1 MNRRGPATTAAAALL
16 AWALLALAPCASG
29 QAPEG
34 REEAAQGAAV
44 ILVASPDLMDASY
57 RRSVIIVTPTEGDR
71 HIGII
76 INRPTRRSLSS
87 LFPDHAPSRVVV
99 EPVYFGGPMASG
111 ALFAIARGERG
122 LKGSVPLING
132 LTLALAATAVDN
144 IIESTPNEARYYVG
158 SVQWQPGELRQ
169 ELRRGL
175 WDVLEADPSLVFSA
189 DPEHLWSQL
198 SHQAR
203 GTMARADAATADR

>member
-1 MNRRGPATTAAAALL
+1 MKWQAGVRTAALAMLL
-16 AWALLALAPCASG
+16 VAWTNTTPA

-34 REEAAQGAAV
+34 RDDSAQTATV
-44 ILVASPDLMDASY
+44 ILVAAPNLTDAPY

-87 LFPDHAPSRVVV
+87 LFPDHAPSRAVV

-111 ALFAIARGERG
+111 ALFAIAHGDRG
-122 LKGSVPLING
+122 LKGSVPLMKD
-132 LTLALAATAVDN
+132 LTLALAATAVDS

-198 SHQAR
+198 SNQAR
-203 GTMARADAATADR
+203 GTMALAAWGASD